1 MVYFL
6 GIYGTF
12 TGSFSKFNPV
22 SDFLYITWP
31 VWVIIISCCF
41 SPWLFNPQ
49 SFQGQTMMLY
59 LHEFLAWIDSDS
71 GWSDWHAIGIR
82 AQRRAPYGRKL
93 MLFFGQKFVPRLF
106 LFTCAMAALRIDPMG
121 SGEAV
126 SQNIAGFRS
135 WTILA
140 MAAIFFGFS
149 LAYMQL
155 AHPKLR
161 RELFGSRLLI
171 QMLYLWALRG
181 CILYAYVWICWWFLN
196 SYMNSSTYLDAD
208 FNIVPYDTNSHVALV
223 AGTAFQICLVQAL
236 SFIAAEKKVGVKRS
250 ALLPMWKALQQYCD
264 FWYREAD
271 MMFGNILIFVLL
283 ILSILP
289 IGYLHSKALF
299 NNVYAAALETMGR
312 RRSLLLFVY
321 SRFNLSGLWYFLK
334 WCFFTVVNFCG
345 WLLGLVGLRRCATSY
360 LKWFWCTAWCWRENK
375 EASYRVIEDI
385 GEDGSGRFVPT
396 LDLAER
402 PPNLADEGP
411 TSIAFL
417 AKLNGPAADFAE
429 LCLRTADEMAPAEL
443 RAIIAAAASK
453 ELDARLAL
461 ILDDSPESM
470 AMLREL
476 GREALAKSDDTDS
489 YNDLTALGDGGDGG
503 DGGGADEEE
512 DSSMGVVRP
521 PLQPWKSAAAV
532 VTNEVPACP
541 HPYPTL
547 SLPQKST
554 TSRPSRLSVEVP
566 ARPFATLHPSPP
578 KAHPTP
584 PSADRRRLLFQ
595 ARLVVCQGE
604 RSLGEVL
611 LLHWWY
617 PLLPDGIVA
626 AAAAAGRAAGGMG
639 LGDRRGD
646 GRAVLLQPVER

>member
-1 MVYFL
+1 
-6 GIYGTF
+6 
-12 TGSFSKFNPV
+12 
-22 SDFLYITWP
+22 
-31 VWVIIISCCF
+31 
-41 SPWLFNPQ
+41 
-49 SFQGQTMMLY
+49 MMMRY
-59 LHEFLAWIDSDS
+59 LHEFRAWIDSDS

-121 SGEAV
+121 SGEAG

-208 FNIVPYDTNSHVALV
+208 FNIIPYDTNSHVALV

-236 SFIAAEKKVGVKRS
+236 SFIAAEKKVGGKRS

-321 SRFNLSGLWYFLK
+321 SRFNLGGLWYFLK

-360 LKWFWCTAWCWRENK
+360 LKWFWCTACCWRENK

-396 LDLAER
+396 LDLPIGR
-402 PPNLADEGP
+402 P
-411 TSIAFL
+411 TS
-417 AKLNGPAADFAE
+417 PTRADVDRLPREAE
-429 LCLRTADEMAPAEL
+429 WPRRRLRRALPPHADEMAPAEL

-453 ELDARLAL
+453 
-461 ILDDSPESM
+461 SPTH
-470 AMLREL
+470 
-476 GREALAKSDDTDS
+476 G
-489 YNDLTALGDGGDGG
+489 
-503 DGGGADEEE
+503 
-512 DSSMGVVRP
+512 
-521 PLQPWKSAAAV
+521 
-532 VTNEVPACP
+532 
-541 HPYPTL
+541 
-547 SLPQKST
+547 
-554 TSRPSRLSVEVP
+554 
-566 ARPFATLHPSPP
+566 SP
-578 KAHPTP
+578 
-584 PSADRRRLLFQ
+584 
-595 ARLVVCQGE
+595 
-604 RSLGEVL
+604 
-611 LLHWWY
+611 
-617 PLLPDGIVA
+617 
-626 AAAAAGRAAGGMG
+626 
-639 LGDRRGD
+639 
-646 GRAVLLQPVER
+646 